1 MKLGERCPGAIVFY
15 EACAS
20 NPLPTFSR
28 IMEILGLEF
37 SPKQLRISENIDVSK
52 IGGDLSLVE
61 NARDVA
67 DASISK
73 RRRELEKLRINSLVL
88 FFFDRVKRVADC
100 FADFESRGI
109 ISSGDP
115 DRDKF
120 VSALSE
126 ASSPNGNISV
136 RAM

>member
-1 MKLGERCPGAIVFY
+1 MMKLGERCPGAIVFY

-37 SPKQLRISENIDVSK
+37 SPKQLRISENIDVSR
-52 IGGDLSLVE
+52 IRGDLSLVE

-73 RRRELEKLRINSLVL
+73 RRRELEQIVTK
-88 FFFDRVKRVADC
+88 F
-100 FADFESRGI
+100 
-109 ISSGDP
+109 SGSV
-115 DRDKF
+115 F
-120 VSALSE
+120 LI
-126 ASSPNGNISV
+126 ASSESPIASLILKV
-136 RAM
+136 EA